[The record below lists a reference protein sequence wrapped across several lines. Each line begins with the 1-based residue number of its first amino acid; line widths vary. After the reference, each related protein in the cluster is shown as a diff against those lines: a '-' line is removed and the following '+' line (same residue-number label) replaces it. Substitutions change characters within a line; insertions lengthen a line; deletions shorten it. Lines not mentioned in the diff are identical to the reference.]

1 MTLIVSFVEILLGNI
16 CYNNIDKVMHIADEI
31 KWYVDPAI
39 ACVVAYYLMII
50 VMGWTL
56 FTFPWNVLKSLTF
69 WLDLLVKITADHFHI
84 YDK

>member
-56 FTFPWNVLKSLTF
+56 FTFPWKVLKSLTF
-69 WLDLLVKITADHFHI
+69 WLDLLVKITDDHFHI

>member
-69 WLDLLVKITADHFHI
+69 WLDLLVKITDDHFHI

>member
-1 MTLIVSFVEILLGNI
+1 MTYLIPFVRTMLNNI
-16 CYNNIDKVMHIADEI
+16 CYKNIDKVMYIADEI

-56 FTFPWNVLKSLTF
+56 LTFPWNVLKSLTF
-69 WLDLLVKITADHFHI
+69 WLDLLVEIIDVHFHN
-84 YDK
+84 YGK